1 MFPVVVGGGAVDVV
15 ATPGDAVMAGVLS
28 FEDPEASA
36 ILSAISLSIHSLC
49 AAENS
54 VSALGVSPSDITNKL
69 FGCCFANPFN
79 KLFGCCFAN
88 PLTEPRARGL

>member
-1 MFPVVVGGGAVDVV
+1 MFLVVVGNGAVDVV
-15 ATPGDAVMAGVLS
+15 AAPRDAAMAGVLS

-54 VSALGVSPSDITNKL
+54 VSALGVSPSDKT
-69 FGCCFANPFN
+69 N